1 MELKNK
7 KLSDAQARS
16 FSANPLVLSPALIL
30 ENFKLYWYVPV
41 LAFVLYFFGGI
52 FPILT
57 NYSDL
62 TRISDLL
69 INNFNNFNMIFV
81 PLLICLPLIA
91 ACLSM
96 SFFHKES
103 RALALHS
110 QPFSKSRL
118 FNSQIVSGWLM
129 CILPLLLMTL
139 LYLCLMKEVPYAY
152 GYAGSSWARYGV
164 SDNAYTAS
172 AVFGW
177 LFSSVSL
184 MTFHYGMFILAGSL
198 VGTSVMQIL
207 LSGVMFGI
215 VPLVLWITYAYCD
228 TFLIGYAGMGDTFEA
243 IMLNSN
249 PILSMLTQSYDEG
262 FTLLSE
268 LKYLLAGIF
277 MLLLARIAYAKAKLE
292 RVGDSMI
299 FRITEEIIT
308 YLIVFVGMAAFGFVF
323 YNMGADGESS
333 RKLMLTGF
341 AVGTLV
347 TFIAVKII
355 IAKSI
360 KIFNRANII
369 SLCIF
374 IVIGSIFVACT
385 VFDVTGYT
393 KRVPDV
399 DEVEAVSLS
408 NSTFTSVSQDYYY
421 IDNSLLKE
429 NRSSI
434 EANDPEIINAMLSL
448 HSHAVEDMLYDN
460 TNTVY
465 IREYYSDDSYLNSDL
480 EPSENIRFI
489 YKLKNGRTFQRNF
502 TIRVDKSCE
511 ELISKIVSSNS
522 MKSYFTLSDKLELSR
537 FDNASIQL
545 NLLADK
551 YPEEYAEY
559 SEKYGEE
566 ITYSDESLVVKT
578 LSKAQIEGLFKA
590 HDEDIIEHDYYY
602 YLKNG
607 RELFASSDV
616 FIYLKQTADDK
627 SSGENAGSS
636 NIIIR
641 DNGTTYAAATRSYE
655 ESSELETA
663 SISFNISAT
672 DKNTLAYLRDIGVI

>member
-7 KLSDAQARS
+7 KLSGAQARS

-69 INNFNNFNMIFV
+69 INNFNNLNMIFV
-81 PLLICLPLIA
+81 PLLICVPLIA

-139 LYLCLMKEVPYAY
+139 LYLCLMKEVPYVY
-152 GYAGSSWARYGV
+152 GYGGSSWARYGV

-249 PILSMLTQSYDEG
+249 PILSMLTQGYDEG

-268 LKYLLAGIF
+268 LKYLLAGIV

-333 RKLMLTGF
+333 RKLMLAGF

-399 DEVEAVSLS
+399 DEVEAVSL
-408 NSTFTSVSQDYYY
+408 NSATFTSVSQDYYY

-480 EPSENIRFI
+480 EPSENVRFI

-502 TIRVDKSCE
+502 TIRVDKRCE
-511 ELISKIVSSNS
+511 ELINRVVNSKS

-551 YPEEYAEY
+551 YPEEYI
-559 SEKYGEE
+559 EKYGQE
-566 ITYSDESLVVKT
+566 ITYSEESLVVKT
-578 LSKAQIEGLFKA
+578 LSKAQVEGLFKA

-607 RELFASSDV
+607 GELFASGDV
-616 FIYLKQTADDK
+616 FIYLKKTADGK
-627 SSGENAGSS
+627 SSGENADSS
-636 NIIIR
+636 NIIVR
-641 DNGTTYAAATRSYE
+641 DNGRTYAAATRSYE

-663 SISFNISAT
+663 SISFDISSS

>member
-7 KLSDAQARS
+7 KLSGAQARS

-69 INNFNNFNMIFV
+69 INNFNNLNMIFV
-81 PLLICLPLIA
+81 PLLICVPLIA

-249 PILSMLTQSYDEG
+249 PILSMLTQSYDEV

-268 LKYLLAGIF
+268 LKYLLAGIV

-333 RKLMLTGF
+333 RKLMLAGF

-385 VFDVTGYT
+385 VFDATGYT

-399 DEVEAVSLS
+399 DEVEAVSL
-408 NSTFTSVSQDYYY
+408 NSATFTSVSQDYYY

-578 LSKAQIEGLFKA
+578 LSKAQVEELFKA

-607 RELFASSDV
+607 GELFASSDV

-627 SSGENAGSS
+627 SSDENAGSS

-663 SISFNISAT
+663 SISFNISTT

>member
-7 KLSDAQARS
+7 KLSGAQARS

-30 ENFKLYWYVPV
+30 ESFKLYWYVPV

-57 NYSDL
+57 NYSEL

-69 INNFNNFNMIFV
+69 INNFNNLNMIFV
-81 PLLICLPLIA
+81 PLLICVPLIA

-129 CILPLLLMTL
+129 CILPLLLMTV
-139 LYLCLMKEVPYAY
+139 LYLCLMKEVPTTSW
-152 GYAGSSWARYGV
+152 SSHGISENV
-164 SDNAYTAS
+164 YTAS

-249 PILSMLTQSYDEG
+249 PILSMLTQSYDEV

-268 LKYLLAGIF
+268 LKYLLAGIV

-333 RKLMLTGF
+333 RKLMLAGF

-385 VFDVTGYT
+385 VFDATGYT

-399 DEVEAVSLS
+399 DEVEAVSLDS
-408 NSTFTSVSQDYYY
+408 ATFTSVSQDYYY

-480 EPSENIRFI
+480 EPSENVRFI

-511 ELISKIVSSNS
+511 ELINRVVSSKS

-551 YPEEYAEY
+551 YPEEYI
-559 SEKYGEE
+559 EKYGEE

-578 LSKAQIEGLFKA
+578 LSKAQVEELFKA

-607 RELFASSDV
+607 GELFASSDV

-627 SSGENAGSS
+627 SSGENADSS
-636 NIIIR
+636 NIIVR
-641 DNGTTYAAATRSYE
+641 DNGRTYAAATRSYE

>member
-7 KLSDAQARS
+7 KLSGAQARS
-16 FSANPLVLSPALIL
+16 LSANPLVLSPALIL
-30 ENFKLYWYVPV
+30 EGFKLYWYVPV

-69 INNFNNFNMIFV
+69 LNNFQNWNMIFV

-129 CILPLLLMTL
+129 CILPLLLMTV
-139 LYLCLMKEVPYAY
+139 LYLCLMKEVPAT
-152 GYAGSSWARYGV
+152 SWSIHGI
-164 SDNAYTAS
+164 SDNVYTAS

-228 TFLIGYAGMGDTFEA
+228 TFLIGYAGMSDTFEA

-249 PILSMLTQSYDEG
+249 PILSLLTQGYNDG

-268 LKYLLAGIF
+268 LKYLLAGVV

-323 YNMGADGESS
+323 YHMGADGESS
-333 RKLMLTGF
+333 RKLMLSGF

-385 VFDVTGYT
+385 VFDATGYT
-393 KRVPDV
+393 KRVPDI

-408 NSTFTSVSQDYYY
+408 NSTFSSVNQDYYY
-421 IDNSLLKE
+421 VDNSLLKE
-429 NRSSI
+429 NRSSVDAS
-434 EANDPEIINAMLSL
+434 EPEVIKAMLSL

-511 ELISKIVSSNS
+511 ELISKLVSSKS
-522 MKSYFTLSDKLELSR
+522 MKSYFTLSDNLELSR

-551 YPEEYAEY
+551 YPEKYYEM
-559 SEKYGEE
+559 YGEE

-578 LSKAQIEGLFKA
+578 LSKAQVEGLFKA
-590 HDEDIIEHDYYY
+590 HDEDVIEHDYYY
-602 YLKNG
+602 YQTDK
-607 RELFASSDV
+607 EIFASSDL
-616 FIYLKQTADDK
+616 FIYLKQTADGK
-627 SSGENAGSS
+627 SSDENAGSS
-636 NIIIR
+636 NIIVR
-641 DNGTTYAAATRSYE
+641 DNGKTYAAAKRSYDE
-655 ESSELETA
+655 NSELETA